1 MLRNMLIGVVGL
13 LLLVGTARAQ
23 PIVVKRKPAPEI
35 KKGQTVVYETWTSSW
50 GLRDDPPDEYPLGT
64 ATHKTEAEA
73 RAAAEAH
80 MARTKGNG
88 SLAVT
93 HYLIEGE
100 PTVKDLAEEVKKSAE
115 AGKEAYDRLK
125 EAKEAVDKAKEFREK
140 GLTAEERK
148 RGDTLKEYRDALKDA
163 YNRVM
168 NAKRDLTS
176 MTGRISEK
184 QFDDVNRLID
194 SYNRSNDGLAQSSGA
209 GGGTGIDR
217 LPSIA
222 RVTPGELRGK
232 LAAEG
237 SEGRYTVFVYKQVNG
252 QWVKQEDR
260 TLSTDDASR
269 AEKYVEDVKRVSGWT
284 ATSNLPQREPQ
295 FVSVAGRTGVGVL
308 GVINGGTRFSVNFQS
323 GGVAVMGTAEEGS
336 TFTGTWW
343 QTGNTIQM
351 QAGASVFYG
360 TLQGSRISGTRSRQ
374 NAQRY
379 VDTNDSWYLDLQ

>member
-1 MLRNMLIGVVGL
+1 MCSQSLLKRNGAV
-13 LLLVGTARAQ
+13 
-23 PIVVKRKPAPEI
+23 
-35 KKGQTVVYETWTSSW
+35 
-50 GLRDDPPDEYPLGT
+50 LGT

-232 LAAEG
+232 PEAEG

-260 TLSTDDASR
+260 TLGTDDASR

-284 ATSNLPQREPQ
+284 ATSNLPQRERQ

-336 TFTGTWW
+336 TFTGTWS